1 MPTML
6 ELLAWTAAIVAGLL
20 AILLAPLAFVLLV
33 AAVRPSAVQWAI
45 RQVLRLRYRV
55 RVSGI
60 EHLPRHGPVM
70 VAVNH
75 LSWIDGFMLAGLIP
89 RRGRAL
95 VYGAYLKL
103 PILGPLARKAGMIP
117 VADRGHRSMIR
128 AALGVLDDGEVLGI
142 FPESQISRTGLMG
155 PLYRGIE
162 LLASKRPDVPIV
174 PVALD
179 NLWGSLFSFSGGRFL
194 WKRPQGLRRTVGV
207 AFGPPLEPPITVFRL
222 RDAILEAGVR
232 AFELR
237 PPRDRGRLPEPL
249 RNDLPRLSDPR
260 FGLLSASSA
269 DYERGI
275 IRQTGAKPGAV
286 GKSVPGVALRIVDAS
301 GTPVPPDTEARLEA
315 LIAGRSGGRTSGS
328 MPGSTRTAS
337 SSSPVGP
344 TPPQPRPPRTSI
356 ADRRVDDDRRSFGV
370 GTAFIEI

>member
-1 MPTML
+1 MPTLL
-6 ELLAWTAAIVAGLL
+6 EWLAWSAAIAAVLLAV
-20 AILLAPLAFVLLV
+20 LLAPLVFVLLV
-33 AAVRPSAVQWAI
+33 AAVRPSSVQWAV

-55 RVSGI
+55 RVTGI
-60 EHLPRHGPVM
+60 EHLPRNGPVM

-75 LSWIDGFMLAGLIP
+75 LSWIDGFIIAGVIP

-95 VYGAYLKL
+95 VYGAYLNL
-103 PILGPLARKAGMIP
+103 PILGPLARRAGMIP
-117 VADRGHRSMIR
+117 VADRGHRAMIR

-155 PLYRGIE
+155 PVYRGIE

-194 WKRPQGLRRTVGV
+194 RKWPQGFRRTVGV
-207 AFGPPLEPPITVFRL
+207 AFGPPLKPPITVFEV

-237 PPRDRGRLPEPL
+237 PERDRDRLPEAL
-249 RNDLPRLSDPR
+249 RGDLPRLSDPR
-260 FGLLSASSA
+260 LGLLSASSA

-275 IRQTGAKPGAV
+275 IRQTGAKPGAL
-286 GKSVPGVALRIVDAS
+286 GKSVPGVALRVVDAG
-301 GTPVPPDTEARLEA
+301 GTPVPPDNEGRLEA
-315 LIAGRSGGRTSGS
+315 LVAGRSGWEDLGINARIDPDGFVFVEGRTDPAEPEAAENLGNHL
-328 MPGSTRTAS
+328 R
-337 SSSPVGP
+337 
-344 TPPQPRPPRTSI
+344 
-356 ADRRVDDDRRSFGV
+356 
-370 GTAFIEI
+370 